1 MSSGTIA
8 AISTPHG
15 EGGIG
20 VIRISGKDAIS
31 ISDKVFCALNGKKLE
46 DAKGYTALYGKVKN
60 EKGNIDEAVA
70 LVFRAPKSYTG
81 EDVVELSV
89 HGGMYVVKETLRAVF
104 LAGAKPA
111 ERGEFTRRAYLN
123 GKLDLIE
130 AEAVMGIISAGGEK
144 TQRAAL
150 SLREGAASRQVE
162 KIKANLLTA
171 AAGLAVYSDYPDDEL
186 PEFST
191 ETLESALSSAENE
204 LENMLKNYDAGK
216 ILREG
221 VNAVIAGRP
230 NVGKSTLMNA
240 LSGCNRSIVTS
251 IAGTTRDVVEDT
263 VMLGDIKLNLS
274 DTAGLRETDDE
285 IEKIGVGI
293 SRSKIESAGLII
305 AVFDGSNPADSE
317 DLSLIEL
324 CKRRPSVAVVNKSD
338 LESRFNISLLKD
350 IPNVVISAEDA
361 TCVQTLSK
369 IVAEVCGTYML
380 DGSETL
386 LCSERQRDC
395 CAKAKNFVSEALG
408 LLKGGVTLDAV
419 SVAID
424 DALAELLSL
433 TGERVTNAVVDEVF
447 SKFCVG
453 K

>member
-1 MSSGTIA
+1 MNTHTIA
-8 AISTPHG
+8 AISTPQG

-20 VIRISGKDAIS
+20 VIRISGKSAIN
-31 ISDKVFCALNGKKLE
+31 IADKIFCSQSGKTLN
-46 DAKGYTALYGKVKN
+46 DTKGYTALYGKVKG
-60 EKGNIDEAVA
+60 EQGDIDEAVA

-89 HGGMYVVKETLRAVF
+89 HGGLYVLKETLRAV
-104 LAGAKPA
+104 LDAGAKPA
-111 ERGEFTRRAYLN
+111 ERGEFTRRAFSN

-130 AEAVMGIISAGGEK
+130 AEAVMGIISASGEK

-150 SLREGAASRQVE
+150 SLREGAASKQVQ

-191 ETLESALSSAENE
+191 ETLENALSSAETE
-204 LENMLKNYDAGK
+204 LSKILKNYDAGK
-216 ILREG
+216 ILRDG

-240 LSGCNRSIVTS
+240 LSGCKRSIVTS

-274 DTAGLRETDDE
+274 DTAGLRETEDE

-293 SRSKIESAGLII
+293 SRSKIETAGLII
-305 AVFDGSNPADSE
+305 AVFDGSKPADSE
-317 DLSLIEL
+317 DIGLIDL
-324 CKRRPSVAVVNKSD
+324 CSGRPSVAVVNKSD
-338 LESRFNISLLKD
+338 LESHFDISLLKD
-350 IPNVVISAEDA
+350 IPTVVISAEDTA
-361 TCVQTLSK
+361 CVEVLSK

-386 LCSERQRDC
+386 LCSERQRNC
-395 CAKAKNFVSEALG
+395 CANAKLFVNEALN
-408 LLKGGVTLDAV
+408 LIRSGVTLDAV

-424 DALAELLSL
+424 DALSELLSL

>member
-1 MSSGTIA
+1 MNSSTIA

-20 VIRISGKDAIS
+20 VIRISGKDAILVA
-31 ISDKVFCALNGKKLE
+31 DKVFCALNGKTLQNAE
-46 DAKGYTALYGKVKN
+46 GYTALYGKVKN
-60 EKGNIDEAVA
+60 DKGDIDEAVA

-89 HGGMYVVKETLRAVF
+89 HGGMYVVKETLRAV
-104 LAGAKPA
+104 LSAGAKPA
-111 ERGEFTRRAYLN
+111 ERGEFTRRAFLN

-130 AEAVMGIISAGGEK
+130 AEAVMGIISASGEK

-150 SLREGAASRQVE
+150 SLKDGAASKQVE
-162 KIKANLLTA
+162 RIKSNLLTA

-191 ETLESALSSAENE
+191 ETLENALSSAKNDLSE
-204 LENMLKNYDAGK
+204 MLKNYDAGK

-240 LSGCNRSIVTS
+240 LSGCTRSIVTS

-263 VMLGDIKLNLS
+263 VILGDIKLNLS

-293 SRSKIESAGLII
+293 SRSKIETAGLII
-305 AVFDGSNPADSE
+305 AVFDGSKPADSE

-324 CKRRPSVAVVNKSD
+324 CRTRPSVAVVNKND
-338 LESRFNISLLKD
+338 LESQFDISLLKD
-350 IPNVVISAEDA
+350 IPTAVISAEDTA
-361 TCVQTLSK
+361 CVEAISK

-386 LCSERQRDC
+386 LCSERQRNC
-395 CAKAKNFVSEALG
+395 CESAKAYVSEALG

>member
-1 MSSGTIA
+1 MGTHTIA
-8 AISTPHG
+8 AISTPQG

-20 VIRISGKDAIS
+20 IIRISGKDATLVA
-31 ISDKVFCALNGKKLE
+31 DKVFCSASGKKLI
-46 DAKGYTALYGKVKN
+46 DAKGYTALYGKVQN
-60 EKGNIDEAVA
+60 NTGTVDEAVA

-89 HGGMYVVKETLRAVF
+89 HGGLFVVKETLRAV
-104 LAGAKPA
+104 LGAGASLA
-111 ERGEFTRRAYLN
+111 EKGEFTRRAYLN

-130 AEAVMGIISAGGEK
+130 AEAVMGIISASGEK

-150 SLREGAASRQVE
+150 SLKEGAASRKAQN
-162 KIKANLLTA
+162 IKAKLLNT
-171 AAGLAVYSDYPDDEL
+171 AAGLAVFSDYPDDEL
-186 PEFST
+186 PEFSID
-191 ETLESALSSAENE
+191 TLTGALNEANAELSE
-204 LENMLKNYDAGK
+204 MLKNYDAGK

-240 LSGCNRSIVTS
+240 LAGCKRSIVTS
-251 IAGTTRDVVEDT
+251 IAGTTRDVVEET
-263 VMLGDIKLNLS
+263 VQLGDIRLNLS

-285 IEKIGVGI
+285 IEKIGVDI
-293 SRSKIESAGLII
+293 SRNRIQSAGLLI
-305 AVFDGSNPADSE
+305 AVFDGSNEADEE
-317 DLSLIEL
+317 DKKLIDLCRTQPSL
-324 CKRRPSVAVVNKSD
+324 AVINKND
-338 LESRFNISLLKD
+338 LESRFNQALLKG
-350 IPNVVISAEDA
+350 IPTVVISAENES
-361 TCVQTLSK
+361 CVDMLSK
-369 IVAEVCGTYML
+369 KVAEVCGAYML

-395 CAKAKNFVSEALG
+395 CASAKAYVEEAYS
-408 LLKGGVTLDAV
+408 LLMQGVTLDAV
-419 SVAID
+419 GVAID
-424 DALAELLSL
+424 DALSHLLSL

>member
-1 MSSGTIA
+1 MYTQTVA
-8 AISTPHG
+8 AISTPNG

-20 VIRISGKDAIS
+20 IIRISGKDATS
-31 ISDKVFCALNGKKLE
+31 IADKVFCSANGKKLT
-46 DAKGYTALYGKVKN
+46 DLKGYTALYGKVYN
-60 EKGNIDEAVA
+60 DKGTIDEAVA

-89 HGGMYVVKETLRAVF
+89 HGGLFVVKETLRAV
-104 LAGAKPA
+104 LNAGASLA
-111 ERGEFTRRAYLN
+111 EKGEFTRRAYLN

-130 AEAVMGIISAGGEK
+130 AESVMGIISASGEK

-150 SLREGAASRQVE
+150 SLKEGAASRKVQSIKE
-162 KIKANLLTA
+162 KLLNT
-171 AAGLAVYSDYPDDEL
+171 AAGLAVFSDYPDDEL

-191 ETLESALSSAENE
+191 DTLTKALSEAISE
-204 LENMLKNYDAGK
+204 LDGMLKNYDAGK

-240 LSGCNRSIVTS
+240 LAGCKRSIVTS
-251 IAGTTRDVVEDT
+251 IAGTTRDVVEET
-263 VMLGDIKLNLS
+263 VLLGDIRLNLS

-293 SRSKIESAGLII
+293 SRSRIQSAGLLI
-305 AVFDGSNPADSE
+305 AVFDGSNAADTE
-317 DLSLIEL
+317 DLKLIEL
-324 CKRRPSVAVVNKSD
+324 CRTQPSVAVVNKND
-338 LESRFNISLLKD
+338 LESRFDQDLLD
-350 IPNVVISAEDA
+350 GIPTVVISAENEA
-361 TCVQTLSK
+361 CVHQLTDV
-369 IVAEVCGTYML
+369 VAKVCGTYML

-395 CAKAKNFVSEALG
+395 CASAKAYVEEAYS
-408 LLKGGVTLDAV
+408 LLMQGVTLDAV
-419 SVAID
+419 GVAID
-424 DALAELLSL
+424 DALSHLLSL